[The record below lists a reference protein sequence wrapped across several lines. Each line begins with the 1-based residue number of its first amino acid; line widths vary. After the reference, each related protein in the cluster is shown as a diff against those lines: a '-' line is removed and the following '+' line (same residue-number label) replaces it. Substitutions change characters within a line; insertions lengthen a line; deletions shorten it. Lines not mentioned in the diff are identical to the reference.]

1 MVYKRWKGKK
11 IKPGDPNYDKARW
24 WIEYRLKGRRIHQAV
39 PEARTKA
46 QAERAET
53 SEREAIY
60 NRRYN
65 KGTDI
70 GLTTYYKESYLPWL
84 KAGGKTGAISD
95 ARRADQADGRAGG

>member
-60 NRRYN
+60 NRRYS
-65 KGTDI
+65 KGRTSDSR
-70 GLTTYYKESYLPWL
+70 LTIRSPICRGSRR
-84 KAGGKTGAISD
+84 KAY
-95 ARRADQADGRAGG
+95 QGR